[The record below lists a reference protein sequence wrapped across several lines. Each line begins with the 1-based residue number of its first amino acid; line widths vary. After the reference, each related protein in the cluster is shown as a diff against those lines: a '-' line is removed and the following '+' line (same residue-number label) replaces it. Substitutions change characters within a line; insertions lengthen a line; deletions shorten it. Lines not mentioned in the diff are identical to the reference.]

1 MRRRYKVCGCNTRH
15 TLLMSLFCV
24 LQAKGDNKVL
34 EDRLRETKRENN
46 ELNAR
51 IKALEKELKAASK
64 AAGAGVS
71 DVSVCL
77 QLSYI

>member
-1 MRRRYKVCGCNTRH
+1 M
-15 TLLMSLFCV
+15 
-24 LQAKGDNKVL
+24 
-34 EDRLRETKRENN
+34 RETKRENN

-77 QLSYI
+77 

>member
-1 MRRRYKVCGCNTRH
+1 
-15 TLLMSLFCV
+15 MSFLCV

-77 QLSYI
+77 